1 MRRHCLDMTAWN
13 TPFSSG
19 AVWARIMFAG
29 NCLCFVLSAILL
41 WTLVSPRAAA
51 QVAAEPLQ
59 TPPAFSSPSPA
70 EAEDVMAGLNTP
82 EGTLGYALGLR
93 IGARITADFK
103 AQHAPINPAALARG
117 LADAIV
123 GRKPLLGE
131 QQLSQALEAFEKK
144 MQEQELALG
153 RRMAEVAKVNKI
165 KAAAFL
171 EANAGQKGIVSLPSG
186 LQYEVLKTGAG
197 PQPQPA
203 DSVSTHYRGTH
214 VDGTEFDG
222 TDPKGEPAIFPLRG
236 VVPGWQEA
244 IVMMKVGS
252 KWRLFVPPA
261 LAYGEEGS
269 PPVIEPNEVLVFEI
283 ELLKILPERSGGR

>member
-1 MRRHCLDMTAWN
+1 MTAWN

-19 AVWARIMFAG
+19 AVWARSMFAG

-171 EANAGQKGIVSLPSG
+171 EAHSHSLQTPSRR
-186 LQYEVLKTGAG
+186 TTA
-197 PQPQPA
+197 A
-203 DSVSTHYRGTH
+203 HM
-214 VDGTEFDG
+214 
-222 TDPKGEPAIFPLRG
+222 
-236 VVPGWQEA
+236 W
-244 IVMMKVGS
+244 M
-252 KWRLFVPPA
+252 
-261 LAYGEEGS
+261 
-269 PPVIEPNEVLVFEI
+269 EPNLMAPIPRASQPSFHCGVWC
-283 ELLKILPERSGGR
+283 RAGRRRL